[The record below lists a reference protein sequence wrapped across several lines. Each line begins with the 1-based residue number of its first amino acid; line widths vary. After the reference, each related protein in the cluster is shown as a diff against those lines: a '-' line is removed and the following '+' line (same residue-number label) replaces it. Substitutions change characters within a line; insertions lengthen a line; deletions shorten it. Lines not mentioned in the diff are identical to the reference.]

1 MQTLI
6 DCAILIGGAFIFNF
20 ISPFILNIGGLPGAL
35 VGRGAT
41 PNSSQFAIATIASAI
56 GQSYIYLCYTALI
69 VSWTISR
76 IEGGHGIKYII
87 WVVAFFVNIIPIGL
101 NYSNAVKESIE
112 DNYINPQV
120 KGLKYTQLIAL
131 LGFFIFALAPM
142 RMKPLWEW
150 IPFVS

>member
-20 ISPFILNIGGLPGAL
+20 ISIFLLNLGGLPGGL
-35 VGRGAT
+35 IGKGST
-41 PNSSQFAIATIASAI
+41 SKSSQFAIGTLVSII
-56 GQSYIYLCYTALI
+56 GQSYIYLSYTALI

-76 IEGGHGIKYII
+76 IDGGHSIKYII
-87 WVVAFFVNIIPIGL
+87 WVVAFFASLLPIAN
-101 NYSNAVKESIE
+101 NYNTAVKEAIQ

-120 KGLKYTQLIAL
+120 KALKYTQAIAL
-131 LGFFIFALAPM
+131 LGFFIFALAPA